1 MKKKLYRSNNHR
13 MLFGVCG
20 GFAEYFKIDP
30 KYIRIGYL
38 IFTLICSLSVHFAI
52 LPVGI
57 YAILTLALPVNPNQQ
72 ASDFEKFFSDRSAYQ
87 TRSHGEQQRKI
98 IKNVKEKDLKK

>member
-1 MKKKLYRSNNHR
+1 MEGYMKRKLYRSNDHR

-20 GFAEYFKIDP
+20 GFAEYFKVNP

-38 IFTLICSLSVHFAI
+38 IFTVICSLSIHFAV
-52 LPVGI
+52 LPIGI
-57 YAILTLALPVNPNQQ
+57 YAILALALPVNPHQQ
-72 ASDFEKFFSDRSAYQ
+72 SNGFENFFSNPTYSNNK
-87 TRSHGEQQRKI
+87 QQRKI